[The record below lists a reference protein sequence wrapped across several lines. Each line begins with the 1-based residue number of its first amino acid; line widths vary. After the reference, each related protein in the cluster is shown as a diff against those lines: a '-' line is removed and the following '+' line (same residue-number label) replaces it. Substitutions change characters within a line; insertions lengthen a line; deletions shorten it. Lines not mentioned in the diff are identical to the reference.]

1 MKLLKLNC
9 DIIKGL
15 RKSTKSSA
23 MKVKDDVVMLDIFG
37 NDAEL
42 LALLKERETPNLLR
56 KEMELKLVQVVEE
69 YQALGLDIVD
79 VSIDMNGSLI
89 DASVTINETTNTQAE
104 TSGTENSKAE

>member
-1 MKLLKLNC
+1 
-9 DIIKGL
+9 
-15 RKSTKSSA
+15 